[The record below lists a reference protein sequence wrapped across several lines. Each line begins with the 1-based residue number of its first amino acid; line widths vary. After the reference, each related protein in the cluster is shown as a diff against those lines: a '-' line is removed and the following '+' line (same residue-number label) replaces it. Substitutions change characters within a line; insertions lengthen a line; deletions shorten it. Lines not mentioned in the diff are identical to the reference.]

1 MIYNDVNIKYST
13 TGIFYNSAVHKHFNE
28 ITDEDLKKELLNL
41 QELGYIVVSLTCGRI
56 N

>member
-1 MIYNDVNIKYST
+1 VIYNDVNIKYST
-13 TGIFYNSAVHKHFNE
+13 TGIFYNSPVSKHFAE
-28 ITDEDLKKELLNL
+28 ISEEDLKKTLLNL